1 MLTVIVATV
10 ESPHEL
16 VQMMLGSLAIGF
28 SKIGVLAGPEGL
40 IKKIFRI

>member
-1 MLTVIVATV
+1 LLGVIVATA

-28 SKIGVLAGPEGL
+28 STAY
-40 IKKIFRI
+40 